1 MDCFISLIF
10 FEKKKKSIAHVV
22 FKFIFFSALSI
33 ERLFQLYSREH
44 ISLSTAAVTKT
55 GKLKP
60 EQSGWN
66 RFEMSI

>member
-1 MDCFISLIF
+1 MWFSNF
-10 FEKKKKSIAHVV
+10 
-22 FKFIFFSALSI
+22 FFSALSI
-33 ERLFQLYSREH
+33 EKLFQLYSREH
-44 ISLSTAAVTKT
+44 ISRAAVTKT